1 MFLPLVFVRKKD
13 GGLYVYGDYKIGVN
27 DKICADS
34 YSIPKRDEHP
44 GEYWSTVGI
53 PSNNYWRKEVTTNK
67 DDNKL
72 I

>member
-13 GGLYVYGDYKIGVN
+13 GDLYVYGDYKIGVN

-44 GEYWSTVGI
+44 GEY
-53 PSNNYWRKEVTTNK
+53 
-67 DDNKL
+67 
-72 I
+72 